1 MAVPTMPRSSSGEF
15 QAVFRPCDC
24 VNTPPS
30 GGPTSC
36 PKTSVTPRRSSP
48 TCSASRIA
56 WTSVAT
62 SVHPVLRA
70 ARTATLGARFAL
82 AARIARSVRVAFG
95 VDVLV
100 DLVAAGLRLFAHLL
114 ARLEELLRVLR
125 SQLVHLGARHDATLL
140 EL

>member
-15 QAVFRPCDC
+15 HDVLSPCDC

-36 PKTSVTPRRSSP
+36 PNTSVTPRRSSP

-56 WTSVAT
+56 WTTVAI
-62 SVHPVLRA
+62 SVHPVLA
-70 ARTATLGARFAL
+70 ARGPASFRPFVAL
-82 AARIARSVRVAFG
+82 AALG
-95 VDVLV
+95 VHVLV
-100 DLVAAGLRLFAHLL
+100 DLVALRLRLLAHLL

-125 SQLVHLGARHDATLL
+125 AELVHLGAR
-140 EL
+140 